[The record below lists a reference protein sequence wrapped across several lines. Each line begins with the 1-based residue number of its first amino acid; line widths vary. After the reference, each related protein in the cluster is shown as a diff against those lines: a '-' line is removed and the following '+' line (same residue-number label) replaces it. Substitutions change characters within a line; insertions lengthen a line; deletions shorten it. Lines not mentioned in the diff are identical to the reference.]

1 MHQEHRLRRRR
12 VSFGQPYGPKI
23 SRWPLCLSARVSL
36 SLAEVPHT
44 RGRSSRM
51 DSLGS
56 AYRDTAGS
64 PATSDRR
71 GEAANRREAI
81 SQLEAVVKVSTE
93 VLGPEHRDTIAN
105 EATLAKLREAHAR
118 EAS

>member
-1 MHQEHRLRRRR
+1 
-12 VSFGQPYGPKI
+12 
-23 SRWPLCLSARVSL
+23 
-36 SLAEVPHT
+36 
-44 RGRSSRM
+44 M

-56 AYRDTAGS
+56 AYRARDQQFGS

-93 VLGPEHRDTIAN
+93 VLGPEHRDTVAHQT
-105 EATLAKLREAHAR
+105 TLVRLREAH

>member
-1 MHQEHRLRRRR
+1 
-12 VSFGQPYGPKI
+12 
-23 SRWPLCLSARVSL
+23 
-36 SLAEVPHT
+36 
-44 RGRSSRM
+44 M

-56 AYRDTAGS
+56 ASRDKDQTFGS

-71 GEAANRREAI
+71 GEAENRREAI

-93 VLGPEHRDTIAN
+93 VLGPEHRDTIASST
-105 EATLAKLREAHAR
+105 TLAKLREAHAR

>member
-1 MHQEHRLRRRR
+1 
-12 VSFGQPYGPKI
+12 
-23 SRWPLCLSARVSL
+23 
-36 SLAEVPHT
+36 
-44 RGRSSRM
+44 M

-56 AYRDTAGS
+56 AYSNKASS

-81 SQLEAVVKVSTE
+81 SQLEAIVKVSTE
-93 VLGPEHRDTIAN
+93 VLGEEHRDTVAHQTTV
-105 EATLAKLREAHAR
+105 ARLREAQAR

>member
-1 MHQEHRLRRRR
+1 
-12 VSFGQPYGPKI
+12 
-23 SRWPLCLSARVSL
+23 
-36 SLAEVPHT
+36 
-44 RGRSSRM
+44 M

-56 AYRDTAGS
+56 AYRDTGGQ

-93 VLGPEHRDTIAN
+93 VLGAEHRDTV
-105 EATLAKLREAHAR
+105 ATQTTLEKLRDAQAR

>member
-1 MHQEHRLRRRR
+1 
-12 VSFGQPYGPKI
+12 
-23 SRWPLCLSARVSL
+23 
-36 SLAEVPHT
+36 
-44 RGRSSRM
+44 M

-56 AYRDTAGS
+56 AYRAKDQTFGS
-64 PATSDRR
+64 PSVSDRR
-71 GEAANRREAI
+71 GEAANRQEAI

-105 EATLAKLREAHAR
+105 EATLAKLRDAQAR

>member
-1 MHQEHRLRRRR
+1 M
-12 VSFGQPYGPKI
+12 
-23 SRWPLCLSARVSL
+23 SL
-36 SLAEVPHT
+36 SLVKRRHARPQ
-44 RGRSSRM
+44 RRM

-56 AYRDTAGS
+56 AYRDIGGQ

-81 SQLEAVVKVSTE
+81 SQLESIVKVSTE
-93 VLGPEHRDTIAN
+93 VLGPEHRDTVAN
-105 EATLAKLREAHAR
+105 QATLARLREAQAR

>member
-1 MHQEHRLRRRR
+1 
-12 VSFGQPYGPKI
+12 
-23 SRWPLCLSARVSL
+23 
-36 SLAEVPHT
+36 
-44 RGRSSRM
+44 M

-56 AYRDTAGS
+56 AYRDAGGQ

-71 GEAANRREAI
+71 GEQQNRAEAI

-93 VLGPEHRDTIAN
+93 VLGPEHRDTVAN
-105 EATLAKLREAHAR
+105 EATLAKLREAQAR